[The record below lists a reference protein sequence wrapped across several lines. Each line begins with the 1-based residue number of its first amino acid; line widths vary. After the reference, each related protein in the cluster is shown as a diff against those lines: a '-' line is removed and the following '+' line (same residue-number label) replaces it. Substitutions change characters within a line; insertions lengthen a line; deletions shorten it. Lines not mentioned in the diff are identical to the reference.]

1 MKFNVSSATLCNRL
15 QTLSRVIAS
24 KNSIQILDCILFELQ
39 DGLLRLK
46 ASDSETTLVST
57 LNVDE
62 ADSNGV
68 FAIKAATIINGLK
81 EIADQPITLEVNP
94 ETHEIVIFYQNGR
107 SSFVGQGG
115 EEYPVYPDIKDDAQ
129 QLSIDTNVLL
139 NGISRAIFATAEDE
153 IRPVMNGIYFDITPD
168 SVTFVA
174 SDGHKLVRDRSYTT
188 HGGEQPSAFILPK
201 KPAKMLKDILAKES
215 GDAIV
220 KFDDRNARVEL
231 ENYVLSC
238 RLIEGRYPNYNS
250 VIPQDNP
257 FRVTVDRVT
266 LIGALRRVLVFASS
280 ATSLVKLRVDQNDL
294 TVSTQDIDFSTS
306 AEEHVLCDYS
316 GTAMSIGFKG
326 PFLVD
331 ILNSMAAQEVV
342 LELADPSRA
351 GVIVPAEQEEQEDL
365 LMLLMP
371 MMLNE

>member
-15 QTLSRVIAS
+15 QTLSRVLAS

-39 DGLLRLK
+39 DGKLRLT

-57 LNVDE
+57 LDVDE
-62 ADSNGV
+62 ADSNGM

-81 EIADQPITLEVNP
+81 EISDQPITLDVNP
-94 ETHEIVIFYQNGR
+94 ETHEIIIFYQNGR
-107 SSFVGQGG
+107 SSFVGQSG
-115 EEYPVYPDIKDDAQ
+115 EEYPSYPSISDSAQLLTIDA
-129 QLSIDTNVLL
+129 NVLL

-153 IRPVMNGIYFDITPD
+153 IRPVMNGVYFDITPD

-174 SDGHKLVRDRSYTT
+174 SDGHKLVRDRTFTT
-188 HGGEQPSAFILPK
+188 HAEQAAAFILPK
-201 KPAKMLKDILAKES
+201 KPAKTLKDILAKEN

-231 ENYVLSC
+231 ENYTLNC

-257 FRVTVDRVT
+257 FRVSVDRVT
-266 LIGALRRVLVFASS
+266 LIGALRRVLVFAST

-331 ILNSMAAQEVV
+331 ILNSMSSQEVV

>member
-39 DGLLRLK
+39 DGTLRLK

-57 LNVDE
+57 LTVDE

-81 EIADQPITLEVNP
+81 EIADQPVTLEVNP

-115 EEYPVYPDIKDDAQ
+115 EEYPVFPDIKDDAQ
-129 QLSIDTNVLL
+129 QLTIDTSVLL
-139 NGISRAIFATAEDE
+139 SGISRAIFATAEDE
-153 IRPVMNGIYFDITPD
+153 IRPVMNGIYFDITPE

-174 SDGHKLVRDRSYTT
+174 SDGHKLVRDRSFTT

-220 KFDDRNARVEL
+220 KFDDRNARIEL

-266 LIGALRRVLVFASS
+266 LIGALRRVLVFASTS
-280 ATSLVKLRVDQNDL
+280 TSLVKLRVDQNDL

-331 ILNSMAAQEVV
+331 ILNSMSSQEVV

>member
-15 QTLSRVIAS
+15 QTLSRVLAS

-39 DGLLRLK
+39 DGKLRLT

-57 LNVDE
+57 LDVDE
-62 ADSNGV
+62 ADSNGM

-81 EIADQPITLEVNP
+81 EISDQPITLDVNP
-94 ETHEIVIFYQNGR
+94 ETHEIVIYYQNGR

-115 EEYPVYPDIKDDAQ
+115 EDYPSYPSISDSAQ
-129 QLSIDTNVLL
+129 QLTIDANVLL

-153 IRPVMNGIYFDITPD
+153 IRPVMNGVFFDITPD

-174 SDGHKLVRDRSYTT
+174 SDGHKLVRDRSFTT
-188 HGGEQPSAFILPK
+188 HCEQPASFILPK
-201 KPAKMLKDILAKES
+201 KPAKTLKDILAKEN

-220 KFDDRNARVEL
+220 RFDDRNARIEL
-231 ENYVLSC
+231 ENYTLNC

-257 FRVTVDRVT
+257 FRVSVDRVT
-266 LIGALRRVLVFASS
+266 LIGALRRVLVFASTS
-280 ATSLVKLRVDQNDL
+280 TSLVKLRVDQNDL
-294 TVSTQDIDFSTS
+294 IVSTQDIDFSTS

-331 ILNSMAAQEVV
+331 ILNCMSSQEVV

>member
-15 QTLSRVIAS
+15 QTLSRVLAS

-39 DGLLRLK
+39 DGKLRLT

-57 LNVDE
+57 LDVDE
-62 ADSNGV
+62 ADSNGM

-81 EIADQPITLEVNP
+81 EISDQPITLDVNP
-94 ETHEIVIFYQNGR
+94 ETHEIVIYYQNGR

-115 EEYPVYPDIKDDAQ
+115 EEYPSYPSISDSAQ
-129 QLSIDTNVLL
+129 QLTIDANVLL

-153 IRPVMNGIYFDITPD
+153 IRPVMNGVFFDITSD

-174 SDGHKLVRDRSYTT
+174 SDGHKLVRDRSFTT
-188 HGGEQPSAFILPK
+188 HGEQPASFILPK
-201 KPAKMLKDILAKES
+201 KPAKTLKDILAKEN

-220 KFDDRNARVEL
+220 RFDDRNARIEL
-231 ENYVLSC
+231 ENYTLNC

-257 FRVTVDRVT
+257 FRVSVDRVT
-266 LIGALRRVLVFASS
+266 LIGALRRVLVFASTS
-280 ATSLVKLRVDQNDL
+280 TSLVKLRVDQNDL
-294 TVSTQDIDFSTS
+294 IVSTQDIDFSTS

-331 ILNSMAAQEVV
+331 ILNCMSSQEVV